1 MATQTDTKTRTKTDD
16 AFDVRRAVERWTEA
30 NRKAGN
36 SYLDIYEQAVERLA
50 DLEVKTADAVTVP
63 VVSSV
68 VKTHA
73 DVTRRVAG
81 TYVKATRELINA

>member
-1 MATQTDTKTRTKTDD
+1 MATQADTKTKRDD
-16 AFDVRRAVERWTEA
+16 IFDVRRAVERWTEA

-36 SYLDIYEQAVERLA
+36 GYLDIYEEAVDRFA
-50 DLEVKTADAVTVP
+50 DLEVKTAEAVKLP
-63 VVSSV
+63 VVSTV